1 MNNNILVNCDTDSIM
16 IAKPDGSAWSKEEQ
30 AKFLEVMNQQ
40 FPEKIN
46 WAHDGIY
53 SAVVVIKSKNY
64 ALLPD
69 ISMCKPKDLDENGNP
84 KIKLK
89 GSSIRDQKK
98 EPACREMME
107 KVIEALI
114 YDRKDEVA
122 GIYRKYVTEAMN
134 VKDITRWC
142 SKKSVT
148 ESVMACEGYTEA
160 DILNKKIRK
169 NEAVVWD
176 AVKHIEGL
184 QQGDKIYLYPVILG
198 NKIIPGE
205 VSAKTGKKL
214 KDKVIEL
221 TGLRLKNE
229 WKNDE
234 DKLKLVE
241 RVYATISIF
250 ESVLDMEQIIDYTL
264 KKNQHLLS
272 ELK

>member
-16 IAKPDGSAWSKEEQ
+16 IAKPDGSAWSKDEQ
-30 AKFLEVMNQQ
+30 KSFLEALNKQ
-40 FPEKIN
+40 FPEKIHFE
-46 WAHDGIY
+46 HDGIY

-64 ALLPD
+64 ALLPEG
-69 ISMCKPKDLDENGNP
+69 SE

-114 YDRKDEVA
+114 YDRKHEVA
-122 GIYRKYVTEAMN
+122 GIYRNYVKEAMN
-134 VKDITRWC
+134 VKDISRWC

-198 NKIIPGE
+198 HQVTPGE
-205 VSAKTGKKL
+205 INAKGRKL
-214 KDKVIEL
+214 KDKIKEI

-241 RVYATISIF
+241 RVFSTISIF
-250 ESVLDMEQIIDYTL
+250 SSVLNMEEIVDYTL
-264 KKNQHLLS
+264 KKNQHLL
-272 ELK
+272 ENL